1 MHRLRSSTEWCIAAL
16 TLFIWPA
23 RFVVLRAFGRRLW
36 SVWTGRPIINL
47 AINAK
52 AERRLGVRAVSVVTQ
67 TYYITSAFDIQLAS
81 SSQPRA
87 WRYLMAWVGLIGLLL
102 LARRVHT
109 FHDGGL
115 LPPDGRFAFNTRE
128 LWLYRVF
135 GLEHVVWTYGADVRT
150 RTTTLALGE
159 PNCCTHCDAV
169 GMHCICDDS
178 LAQRNV
184 ERVRRGAAM
193 VAAMGDMSEYVPMA
207 RHTLFF
213 WPLDFEQA
221 KFAHDSVPQPHSGP
235 LRVVHAPNHPQFKGS
250 SYLVEAIET
259 LKAEGIAIELV
270 RVERVPN
277 DEALAIYRTADI
289 VFDQCLIGF
298 HGYFALEAMALG
310 KPVMVFIRK
319 PEYLLHPEE
328 CPMILITRD
337 NIAQVL
343 RELANDPAR
352 LRNIGRQ
359 SRDYMLRH
367 YGLDAFAQRLAH
379 AYHEEGLLP

>member
-1 MHRLRSSTEWCIAAL
+1 MHFLRSTAEWGFAVLMLAL
-16 TLFIWPA
+16 WPA
-23 RFVVLRAFGRRLW
+23 QRLVALVLGRHRW

-47 AINAK
+47 AVNAK

-81 SSQPRA
+81 SSQPRV
-87 WRYLMAWVGLIGLLL
+87 WRYLMAWAGLMGLLL

-115 LPPDGRFAFNTRE
+115 LPADQRFAFNTRE

-150 RTTTLALGE
+150 RKTTLALGE

-169 GMHCICDDS
+169 GLHCICDDA

-184 ERVRRGAAM
+184 ESVRRGAAM
-193 VAAMGDMSEYVPMA
+193 VAAMGDMAEYLPLA
-207 RHTLFF
+207 RHDLFF
-213 WPLDFEQA
+213 WPLDFEEA
-221 KFAHDSVPQPHSGP
+221 KFAQGSVPQLHAGP

-250 SYLVEAIET
+250 SYLIEAIEQ
-259 LKAEGIAIELV
+259 LRAEGVAIELV

-277 DEALAIYRTADI
+277 EQALAMYRTADI

-310 KPVMVFIRK
+310 KPVMVFVRK
-319 PEYLLHPEE
+319 PSYLLHPKE

-337 NIAQVL
+337 NIAQHL
-343 RELANDPAR
+343 RELASNRAQ
-352 LRNIGRQ
+352 LAEIGRR

-379 AYHEEGLLP
+379 AYQEEGLHP

>member
-1 MHRLRSSTEWCIAAL
+1 MRRLRSSTEWCIAAL
-16 TLFIWPA
+16 ALLLWPV
-23 RFVVLRAFGRRLW
+23 RFVFTRPFGRGLW

-47 AINAK
+47 AVNAK

-67 TYYITSAFDIQLAS
+67 TYYITSAFDVQLAS
-81 SSQPRA
+81 SSQPRV
-87 WRYLMAWVGLIGLLL
+87 WRYLMAWVGLIGILL

-115 LPPDGRFAFNTRE
+115 LPPDGRFEFNARE

-135 GLEHVVWTYGADVRT
+135 DLEHVVWTYGADVRT
-150 RTTTLALGE
+150 RATTMGLGE

-169 GMHCICDDS
+169 GLHCICDDS
-178 LAQRNV
+178 LAQHNV

-193 VAAMGDMSEYVPMA
+193 VAAMGDMAEYVPMA
-207 RHTLFF
+207 RRELFF
-213 WPLDFEQA
+213 WPLDFEQP
-221 KFAHDSVPQPHSGP
+221 KFAQGSVPAPHTGP

-250 SYLVEAIET
+250 SYLAEAIEQ
-259 LKAEGIAIELV
+259 LQAEGIAIELV

-277 DEALAIYRTADI
+277 DQALAIYRTADI

-337 NIAQVL
+337 NIARVL
-343 RELANDPAR
+343 REFAANPAKLSEIGSR
-352 LRNIGRQ
+352 SRN
-359 SRDYMLRH
+359 YMLRH
-367 YGLDAFAQRLAH
+367 YGLDAFAQRLAN

>member
-1 MHRLRSSTEWCIAAL
+1 
-16 TLFIWPA
+16 
-23 RFVVLRAFGRRLW
+23 
-36 SVWTGRPIINL
+36 
-47 AINAK
+47 
-52 AERRLGVRAVSVVTQ
+52 
-67 TYYITSAFDIQLAS
+67 
-81 SSQPRA
+81 
-87 WRYLMAWVGLIGLLL
+87 MAWVGLIGILL

-115 LPPDGRFAFNTRE
+115 LPPDGRFEFNARE

-135 GLEHVVWTYGADVRT
+135 DLEHVVWTYGADVRT
-150 RTTTLALGE
+150 RATTMGLGE

-169 GMHCICDDS
+169 GLHCICDDS
-178 LAQRNV
+178 LAQHNV

-193 VAAMGDMSEYVPMA
+193 VAAMGDMAEYVPMA
-207 RHTLFF
+207 RRELFF
-213 WPLDFEQA
+213 WPLDFEQP
-221 KFAHDSVPQPHSGP
+221 KFAQGSVPAPHTGP

-250 SYLVEAIET
+250 SYLAEAIEQ
-259 LKAEGIAIELV
+259 LQAEGIAIELV

-277 DEALAIYRTADI
+277 DQALAIYRTADI

-337 NIAQVL
+337 NIARVL
-343 RELANDPAR
+343 REFAANPAQ
-352 LRNIGRQ
+352 LSEIG
-359 SRDYMLRH
+359 SRSRSYMLRH
-367 YGLDAFAQRLAH
+367 YGLDAFAQRLAN